1 MGSDEEDDGGSRK
14 LKPFHTCEWT
24 PDAVFCLMGKYGEK
38 YAIGRGLLRN
48 TDWEEVVHSVNS
60 ICHSQSQIKTV
71 KQCKDKIDSLKK
83 RYKTEKT
90 KILGGGSS
98 SSTWIFFNK
107 MDEIMKSVPITI
119 RATPKIVKLAT
130 LSSCGEDSVS
140 TRSSPIR
147 ESDSEQGRSSQRKE
161 KTTPLDN
168 CSDLESSSS
177 DDDDEDDEEEEEDED
192 EDIHR
197 NDPIGGDCQKKIE
210 QFSDTIRKILTKKR
224 QACLHPVK
232 ALADAIVEFSDVY
245 ARIEIAK
252 MEVYTDMQL
261 EIAKLQSRK
270 EKPKRRKTILSGFSG
285 SEMI

>member
-107 MDEIMKSVPITI
+107 MDEILTSVSKPI
-119 RATPKIVKLAT
+119 RVTPKKAKLVT
-130 LSSCGEDSVS
+130 LMNAEGHTAVPNDCEHV
-140 TRSSPIR
+140 
-147 ESDSEQGRSSQRKE
+147 
-161 KTTPLDN
+161 N
-168 CSDLESSSS
+168 SSSNRA
-177 DDDDEDDEEEEEDED
+177 DDESLSTPTREN
-192 EDIHR
+192 H
-197 NDPIGGDCQKKIE
+197 
-210 QFSDTIRKILTKKR
+210 TLR
-224 QACLHPVK
+224 QL
-232 ALADAIVEFSDVY
+232 F
-245 ARIEIAK
+245 
-252 MEVYTDMQL
+252 
-261 EIAKLQSRK
+261 
-270 EKPKRRKTILSGFSG
+270 G
-285 SEMI
+285 S

>member
-1 MGSDEEDDGGSRK
+1 MVQIAPHDHFQRRRRRRK
-14 LKPFHTCEWT
+14 
-24 PDAVFCLMGKYGEK
+24 
-38 YAIGRGLLRN
+38 
-48 TDWEEVVHSVNS
+48 
-60 ICHSQSQIKTV
+60 
-71 KQCKDKIDSLKK
+71 
-83 RYKTEKT
+83 
-90 KILGGGSS
+90 
-98 SSTWIFFNK
+98 
-107 MDEIMKSVPITI
+107 
-119 RATPKIVKLAT
+119 
-130 LSSCGEDSVS
+130 
-140 TRSSPIR
+140 
-147 ESDSEQGRSSQRKE
+147 QRKRCRA
-161 KTTPLDN
+161 DR
-168 CSDLESSSS
+168 DG
-177 DDDDEDDEEEEEDED
+177 EEEDED